1 MIITLKTLQQQTF
14 KIEIGD
20 DENVKALKEKIEK
33 EKGTETFPAAG
44 QKLIY
49 AGKILDD
56 EKPLSFY
63 KIEEKNFVVVMVT
76 KPKPTAASTPT
87 PAAGATSVPPAAESS
102 PAPTQT
108 AQATPAPAKE
118 EPKTEEKSEPPSN
131 TTSTT
136 DTTASESSSAT
147 ATTTSASET
156 SQQSQ
161 SETSVASDMST
172 TSAES
177 ALVTGQMYEE
187 AVKQMIDMGFPREQ
201 VQRAM
206 RASFNNPDRAVEY
219 LFNGIPEMPRDEPP
233 PAASQPTGTP
243 ASTGGTPAA
252 GAQSAGT
259 GEQATTQPTQQATQ
273 PGAGGTGTTSPGT
286 LSGPPPGARLS
297 GEETLAF
304 LRNQPQFQHM
314 RTLLQQNPA
323 LLPELLQQIGRSNP
337 QLLQLISQNQEQF
350 IAMLNETGGE
360 SGGGGGGA
368 PGQAPREGVIHVTQ
382 EEKEAID
389 RLKALGFPEG
399 ICIQAYF
406 ACEKNEEL
414 AANYLLSHGF
424 DDEDS

>member
-14 KIEIGD
+14 KIDISE
-20 DENVKALKEKIEK
+20 DELVKALKVKIEQ
-33 EKGTETFPAAG
+33 EKGADTFPAAG

-56 EKPLSFY
+56 EKPVSTY

-76 KPKPTAASTPT
+76 KPKAAAASTP
-87 PAAGATSVPPAAESS
+87 ASSGASS
-102 PAPTQT
+102 
-108 AQATPAPAKE
+108 TPAPAESTPAAPATQTPPAPTVE
-118 EPKTEEKSEPPSN
+118 ESKPSEKTDAPTN

-136 DTTASESSSAT
+136 DTTASESSSGTT
-147 ATTTSASET
+147 ASASEI
-156 SQQSQ
+156 SQSQ
-161 SETSVASDMST
+161 SESSVTSGMST

-177 ALVTGQMYEE
+177 ALVTGSLYEE
-187 AVKQMIDMGFPREQ
+187 AVTQMVSMGFSREE

-219 LFNGIPEMPRDEPP
+219 LFNGIPKMPHEEPP
-233 PAASQPTGTP
+233 PAAGQQDSQTPGIPGTP
-243 ASTGGTPAA
+243 PGTGSTPGA
-252 GAQSAGT
+252 GAQTA
-259 GEQATTQPTQQATQ
+259 QAPSATQ
-273 PGAGGTGTTSPGT
+273 PATQPPSGGTGTTSPGT

-323 LLPELLQQIGRSNP
+323 LLPDLLQQIGRSNP
-337 QLLQLISQNQEQF
+337 TLLQMISQNQEQF
-350 IAMLNETGGE
+350 IAMLNEGEGG
-360 SGGGGGGA
+360 SAGGA
-368 PGQAPREGVIHVTQ
+368 PGQPAAGGRQEGVIHVTQ

-414 AANYLLSHGF
+414 AANYLLSNQS